1 MGTIMEEW
9 RARKSDEDF
18 ELHDRLRIAVL
29 NNRVQLF
36 TDAGVLDRSGSPV
49 HSPWDHLVP
58 LLGLMLL
65 ALVILLATGVAGGIV
80 AMTLGALLHL
90 TCNRYLVAWRL
101 KQRTAAFMLES
112 VAHWQAVWQLGGVAA
127 VLAGTNEP
135 ACFAPLGD
143 WRKFARRNL
152 RTGEEPPESAQDHA
166 PPPQAAAPPPPPP
179 PPPPVAP
186 PLPPIPRV
194 ERPRPVIEPEPEP
207 APRPGPTIYDA

>member
-1 MGTIMEEW
+1 MGAIMEEW
-9 RARKSDEDF
+9 RARKADEDVQ
-18 ELHDRLRIAVL
+18 LHDRLRIAVL

-36 TDAGVLDRSGSPV
+36 TDARVLDRADSPV

-58 LLGLMLL
+58 LLALMLL
-65 ALVILLATGVAGGIV
+65 ALVILLATGVAFGII

-101 KQRTAAFMLES
+101 KQRTAEFMMES

-127 VLAGTNEP
+127 VLVGTNEP

-152 RTGEEPPESAQDHA
+152 PSGEEPPPSAADEVVPPSA
-166 PPPQAAAPPPPPP
+166 PEVILSTRFSAASSNRSQWRRSAS
-179 PPPPVAP
+179 
-186 PLPPIPRV
+186 PRS
-194 ERPRPVIEPEPEP
+194 
-207 APRPGPTIYDA
+207 